1 VTAASDV
8 YVQDEALQTCIFRL
22 SLLSVTAQASTNVAV
37 SATSFDTG
45 LHKGGGS
52 AQRLAIMVLL
62 HSLVHTSTQPTAGC
76 AVRVSCGWEGAG
88 STHPRPHCGD
98 AGHAERRS
106 CSSQC
111 VCGEW
116 GEAVERPRV
125 VTLHCHVVPWHSTQH
140 NIFDSHAGLP
150 QRVSVALTHRANVAV
165 GQLCMAHYH
174 LVCVYNAHRVHS

>member
-1 VTAASDV
+1 MH
-8 YVQDEALQTCIFRL
+8 LQGEPLVSFSSSL
-22 SLLSVTAQASTNVAV
+22 SANVAV

-76 AVRVSCGWEGAG
+76 ALRISCGWEGAREGASAG

-98 AGHAERRS
+98 AGHAERRR

-116 GEAVERPRV
+116 GEAVVSPHG
-125 VTLHCHVVPWHSTQH
+125 VTLHCHVVPWHPTHH
-140 NIFDSHAGLP
+140 NIFDYHAGLP
-150 QRVSVALTHRANVAV
+150 QRVSVALMHRPNVAV

-174 LVCVYNAHRVHS
+174 LVCVYSAHMVHS